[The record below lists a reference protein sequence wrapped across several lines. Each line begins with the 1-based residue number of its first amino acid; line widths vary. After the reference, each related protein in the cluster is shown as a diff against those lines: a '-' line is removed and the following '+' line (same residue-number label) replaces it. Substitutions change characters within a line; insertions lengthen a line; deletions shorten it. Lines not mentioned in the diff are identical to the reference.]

1 MTTTL
6 AIAERELKSFFV
18 STVAWVIAAAFLA
31 ITGLLFSVIL
41 LNSNEASLR
50 FLFSNLSV
58 IFLFIA
64 PFLTMRLLAEE
75 NRLGTVELLLT
86 NPVRDIEVVFGKFL
100 GVLGFVLAMLAM
112 TLYYPALLYI
122 FGSPDP
128 GPLATGYLGVVLQA
142 AAFLAI
148 GLAISSTTENQI
160 VAAFLSFAINLVLW
174 LSESVSQFVGAPISA
189 GPEVPEHHQPFQ
201 RFLARRDRH
210 QPRDVLHQR
219 GRCRALS
226 DLSLAPDA
234 ALACLIDAAD

>member
-1 MTTTL
+1 VINTL

-18 STVAWVIAAAFLA
+18 STVAWVIAAAFLS
-31 ITGLLFSVIL
+31 ITGLLFAVIL

-86 NPVRDIEVVFGKFL
+86 NPVRDVEVVLGKFL
-100 GVLGFVLAMLAM
+100 GVLAFVLAMLAM

-160 VAAFLSFAINLVLW
+160 VAAFLAFAINLVLW
-174 LSESVSQFVGAPISA
+174 LSESVSQFVGPPLSAALKFLSITSHFNDFSRGVIDTSHVTFFISVVA
-189 GPEVPEHHQPFQ
+189 VAL
-201 RFLARRDRH
+201 FLTY
-210 QPRDVLHQR
+210 
-219 GRCRALS
+219 
-226 DLSLAPDA
+226 LSLQTRRWRA
-234 ALACLIDAAD
+234 